1 MERQRVGVVG
11 LGYVG
16 LPLALAIVDAGHE
29 VVGVDVDEERVNQ
42 LRDGRS
48 YVTDVPD
55 DAIDGAL
62 QSGFE
67 PTTDYDELA
76 DVSHV
81 SVCVPT
87 PLRKTGQPDVSYV
100 LDATERLADAID
112 DGTTVVLESTV
123 YPGATEEIIAET
135 FADRDF
141 AVGEDVFVAFS
152 PERVDPGNEEY
163 GIRDIPKV
171 LGGVTDG
178 CGDRAQALYDTVFGE
193 IVRVDSCTEAELVKL
208 LENTFRSVNIGLINE
223 MARIADTLDA
233 DIWSV
238 VDAAAT
244 KPFGFMPFYPG
255 PGLGGH
261 CIPVDPMYL
270 SWKAN
275 QSGVETKFIDLAD
288 KINRSMPTF
297 VVSKVTDLLNW
308 EGIPLSEADVLVVG
322 VAYKADVSDVR
333 ESPAL
338 DIMELLANKGASV
351 SYHDPF
357 VPAVE
362 TTSESYESVAL
373 TPERLASTDCVVIT
387 TEHTQFDIPALVEQT
402 TLVFDTRNA
411 TAGLNAAHVHRL

>member
-1 MERQRVGVVG
+1 
-11 LGYVG
+11 
-16 LPLALAIVDAGHE
+16 
-29 VVGVDVDEERVNQ
+29 
-42 LRDGRS
+42 
-48 YVTDVPD
+48 
-55 DAIDGAL
+55 
-62 QSGFE
+62 
-67 PTTDYDELA
+67 
-76 DVSHV
+76 
-81 SVCVPT
+81 
-87 PLRKTGQPDVSYV
+87 
-100 LDATERLADAID
+100 
-112 DGTTVVLESTV
+112 
-123 YPGATEEIIAET
+123 
-135 FADRDF
+135 
-141 AVGEDVFVAFS
+141 
-152 PERVDPGNEEY
+152 
-163 GIRDIPKV
+163 
-171 LGGVTDG
+171 
-178 CGDRAQALYDTVFGE
+178 
-193 IVRVDSCTEAELVKL
+193 
-208 LENTFRSVNIGLINE
+208 

-387 TEHTQFDIPALVEQT
+387 TEHTQFDIPALVEQS